1 MLATLSAKASH
12 VMKQVIQSYRTGE
25 LKVADVPAPGVEPGT
40 VLVLTS
46 ASLVSYGTEK
56 MVMDLAK
63 KSLIG
68 KARDRPDLVRKAI
81 QRVKRD
87 GVAATVSAMR
97 SKLDQPIPLGYSSVG
112 KVVAVGDD
120 VVGVDIGAR
129 VACAGAKVANHAE
142 MNLVPRNLCALVP
155 EDVPDEV
162 ASFVTVGAIAMQ
174 GVRIAGVALG
184 ETYAVIGL
192 GLIGQITVQLIKAA
206 GGRVLGIDLDPGKV
220 ELARKL
226 GADAAVLRSD
236 DVAAR
241 AAALTA
247 GRGVD
252 GVLITAATVS
262 HDPVQLAGEICRD
275 RGRVVVVGAVGME
288 IPRRP
293 YYDKELSFFLSR
305 SYGPGR
311 YDPLYE
317 EGGIDYPIGY
327 VRWTEQ
333 RNMESFLQLCATGR
347 IDLAPLI
354 THRFPI
360 ERAEEAY
367 QLIASGADAL
377 GIILTYPA
385 QQQPARTVAV
395 HEQGSPMSRD
405 LRVSVIGAGS
415 FASGILVPA
424 LAKASNLRL
433 DTVVSE
439 RGLSARHLAD
449 KFGFRACSTDATAV
463 LEDPINSAVVIATR
477 HNLHA
482 AQIVAAFRAG
492 KHVFVE
498 KPLALNEDELQ
509 QILAEQERAGKLL
522 MVGYNRRFSPM
533 AREMSA
539 FFAGRRSP
547 LVMCYRV
554 NAGPIPSE
562 SWIHDPAVGGGR
574 IIGEACHFIDLG
586 AFLAGAPPVS
596 VHCQGVAT
604 GSAAR
609 NDDNV
614 LITVAFGDG
623 SLCTIAYVAT
633 GDASAGKEHFEVMGD
648 GSSALLEDFRSLE
661 LRRGGKRR
669 TIRRLMQDKGHAA
682 EMQIFVDA
690 VRAGGPAPTDVA
702 ILASVS
708 RATFAAMASLR
719 DGLPRKIG

>member
-1 MLATLSAKASH
+1 
-12 VMKQVIQSYRTGE
+12 MKQVIQSYRTGE

-68 KARDRPDLVRKAI
+68 KARDRPDLVKKAI
-81 QRVKRD
+81 QRAGRD

-112 KVVAVGDD
+112 TVIAVGDG
-120 VVGVDIGAR
+120 VVGIDAGAR

-142 MNLVPRNLCALVP
+142 MNLVPPNLCALVP
-155 EDVPDEV
+155 DKVSDEV

-174 GVRIAGVALG
+174 GVRIAGVTLG
-184 ETYAVIGL
+184 EVYAVIGL
-192 GLIGQITVQLIKAA
+192 GLIGQITVQLVRAA
-206 GGRVLGIDLDPGKV
+206 GGRVLGIDLDPAKV

-226 GADAAVLRSD
+226 GADAAILRSE

-252 GVLITAATVS
+252 GALITAATAS
-262 HDPVQLAGEICRD
+262 NDPVQLAGEICRD
-275 RGRVVVVGAVGME
+275 RGRVVVVGAVGMD

-317 EGGIDYPIGY
+317 ETGIDYPIGY

-333 RNMESFLQLCATGR
+333 RNMESFLQLCAAGR
-347 IDLAPLI
+347 LDLGPLI

-367 QLIASGADAL
+367 QLIASGAEAL
-377 GIILTYPA
+377 GIVLTYP
-385 QQQPARTVAV
+385 QQQPPERVV
-395 HEQGSPMSRD
+395 QVNEPRSKVRGD
-405 LRVSVIGAGS
+405 LRISVIGAGG
-415 FASGILVPA
+415 FASGVLVPA
-424 LAKASNLRL
+424 LAKVEKVRL

-449 KFGFRACSTDATAV
+449 KFGFRACSTDAKSV
-463 LEDPINSAVVIATR
+463 LEEGMNSAVIVATR

-482 AQIVAAFRAG
+482 AQTILALRAG

-498 KPLALNEDELQ
+498 KPLALNENELQ
-509 QILAEQERAGKLL
+509 QILAEREKSGKLL
-522 MVGYNRRFSPM
+522 MVGFNRRFSPM

-539 FFAGRRSP
+539 FFANRRSP
-547 LVMCYRV
+547 LIMCYRV
-554 NAGPIPSE
+554 NAGPIPPE
-562 SWIHDPAVGGGR
+562 SWLHDPAVGGGR
-574 IIGEACHFIDLG
+574 IIGEVCHFIDFA

-596 VHCQGVAT
+596 VHCQGVAP

-614 LITVAFGDG
+614 LITVGLGDG

-633 GDASAGKEHFEVMGD
+633 GDASAGKEHFEVMGG
-648 GSSALLEDFRSLE
+648 GSSAVLEDFRSLE

-682 EMQIFVDA
+682 ELHAFVEA
-690 VRAGGPAPTDVA
+690 VRTGGPSPIDTVT
-702 ILASVS
+702 LASVS

-719 DGLPRKIG
+719 DGSPRRLD

>member
-1 MLATLSAKASH
+1 
-12 VMKQVIQSYRTGE
+12 MKQVIQSYRTGV
-25 LKVADVPAPGVEPGT
+25 LKVADVPAPGVEPGA
-40 VLVLTS
+40 VLVATA

-68 KARDRPDLVRKAI
+68 KARDRPDLVRKTI
-81 QRVKRD
+81 QRIGRD
-87 GVAATVSAMR
+87 GIAATVSAMR
-97 SKLDQPIPLGYSSVG
+97 NKLDQPIPLGYSSVG
-112 KVVAVGDD
+112 TVVAVGDG
-120 VVGVDIGAR
+120 VVGIDVGAR

-142 MNLVPRNLCALVP
+142 VNLVPQNLCALVP
-155 EDVPDEV
+155 GGVADEV
-162 ASFVTVGAIAMQ
+162 AAFVTVGAIALQ

-184 ETYAVIGL
+184 EVYAVIGL
-192 GLIGQITVQLIKAA
+192 GLIGQITVQLVKAA
-206 GGRVLGIDLDPGKV
+206 GGRVLGIDLDPAKV

-226 GADAAVLRSD
+226 GADVAMLRSD

-252 GVLITAATVS
+252 GVLITAATAS
-262 HDPVQLAGEICRD
+262 NDPVQLSGEICRD
-275 RGRVVVVGAVGME
+275 RGRVVAVGAVGME

-317 EGGIDYPIGY
+317 EAGIDYPIGY

-333 RNMESFLQLCATGR
+333 RNMEAFLGQCAAGR
-347 IDLAPLI
+347 LDLQPLI

-385 QQQPARTVAV
+385 REAPPRTVEIPGRGEPIPGNA
-395 HEQGSPMSRD
+395 
-405 LRVSVIGAGS
+405 RVSVVGAGG
-415 FASGILVPA
+415 FASGVLVPA
-424 LAKASNLRL
+424 LAKVPNVRL
-433 DTVVSE
+433 DTIVSA

-449 KFGFRACSTDATAV
+449 KFGFASCSTDVAAV
-463 LEDPINSAVVIATR
+463 LRGTSAAVVIATR

-482 AQIVAAFRAG
+482 SQVIAALRAG

-498 KPLALNEDELQ
+498 KPVCLTEEELGE
-509 QILAEQERAGKLL
+509 ILAERERAGKLL
-522 MVGYNRRFSPM
+522 LVGYNRRFSPL
-533 AREMSA
+533 ARELAS
-539 FFAGRRSP
+539 FLAGRRAP

-554 NAGPIPSE
+554 NAGAIPAE
-562 SWIHDPAVGGGR
+562 SWIHDPAIGGGR
-574 IIGEACHFIDLG
+574 IIGEVCHFIDL
-586 AFLAGAPPVS
+586 ATFFAGAPPVS
-596 VHCQGVAT
+596 VSCQGVAP
-604 GSAAR
+604 GSSAR

-614 LITVAFGDG
+614 LVTVGFGDG
-623 SLCTIAYVAT
+623 SLCTIAYVAS
-633 GDASAGKEHFEVMGD
+633 GDASAGKERLEVIGD
-648 GSSALLEDFRSLE
+648 GAWASLEDFRLLE

-669 TIRRLMQDKGHAA
+669 VIRKLAQDKGHTSELRA
-682 EMQIFVDA
+682 FVEA
-690 VRAGGPAPTDVA
+690 VRSGGPQPIDLRTIAA
-702 ILASVS
+702 VS
-708 RATFAAMASLR
+708 RATFAAMDSLR